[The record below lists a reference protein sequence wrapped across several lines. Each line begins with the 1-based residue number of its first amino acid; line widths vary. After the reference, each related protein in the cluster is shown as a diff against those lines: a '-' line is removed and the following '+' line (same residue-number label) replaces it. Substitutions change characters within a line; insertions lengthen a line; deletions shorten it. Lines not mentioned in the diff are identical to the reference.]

1 MGRGVVQVRK
11 EHMGRREMFRLNK
24 NQKGDSEFFFTCATT
39 RKCDK
44 SRASWG
50 RDIEFT
56 LGLVE
61 SEFSGDIQKEIFTD
75 VCTNL
80 TVRRSI

>member
-1 MGRGVVQVRK
+1 MGWGVVQVRK

-24 NQKGDSEFFFTCATT
+24 NQKGDSEFFLLVRLQESVTNLG
-39 RKCDK
+39 RV
-44 SRASWG
+44 WG